1 MALHAFAVDLFDDP
15 QSWHA
20 YDDWH
25 KKVWLPIM
33 RNFKA
38 AGVRS
43 QRIWRLRNRLFM
55 FIELDD
61 GVDFDELFA
70 RYEKATPEQSEWDVI
85 MRKLQCP
92 LPGSPPETWWQPM
105 GEVYSLDEAL
115 AAAVTRD
122 DKA

>member
-15 QSWHA
+15 QAWQA

-33 RNFKA
+33 QNFKA

-43 QRIWRLRNRLFM
+43 QRIWRLQNRLFM
-55 FIELDD
+55 LIELDD
-61 GVDFDELFA
+61 GVDFDEMFA
-70 RYEKATPEQSEWDVI
+70 RYEKVTPQQGEWDVI

-105 GEVYSLDEAL
+105 RAVYNLDEAL
-115 AAAVTRD
+115 AAAGASED
-122 DKA
+122 EA